1 MKVYVTCLMTV
12 LSLAYG
18 KEGLSSEVGRTF
30 RLLEK
35 SVSDAVSG
43 TSSGDLGC
51 PVSEVSGVCNSH
63 GHCKEGV
70 CQCDDG
76 YSSFDCSVRG
86 CPSGTLRILCLCWR
100 EVLFV

>member
-35 SVSDAVSG
+35 SVSDAVGSS
-43 TSSGDLGC
+43 TSSNLGC
-51 PVSEVSGVCNSH
+51 PVSEVSGICSGH
-63 GHCKEGV
+63 GNCREGV
-70 CQCDDG
+70 CQCFEG

-86 CPSGTLRILCLCWR
+86 CPSGT
-100 EVLFV
+100 